1 MFFFRPAVKLALLL
15 VTGLSVAWAQTAQI
29 AGTITDPTGAVIAT
43 ADITIT
49 RLETSLERKT
59 ASNAKGRYAVP
70 LLPPGR
76 YRVSVQHDDF
86 VTATRSGILLSADQN
101 VRLDF
106 SLEVGQV
113 TEQIT
118 VEGDVSQVDV
128 ETAALRQVIG
138 RRRLVDLPLEGRN
151 AAELTLLVAGAYEAP
166 AAGTIRDGAV
176 QFPGS
181 LAISAGG
188 ARQNQISYNLDGEVH
203 HDTLTQVNAP
213 FPMPDSLE
221 EFSVQ
226 ASNYS
231 AEFGSNAGAVVNVI
245 SKSGTNEFHGN
256 AFAFHRNE
264 VFNARNVFA
273 AERDPLKRTQLGG
286 TLGGPVHIPG
296 LYRGRNKT
304 FFFLGYQGT
313 RTRTQDNA
321 LSSIVPTDA
330 NRQGDFS
337 STPQAVID
345 PLTDE
350 PFPGNIIPL
359 NRFDPVSVELLGF
372 LPQGGAS
379 VVPLTVL
386 DNGVGFGGAL
396 DFGEDI
402 LCRSCPDKGLGR
414 LVARFQVLVDGGL
427 EFGNTAEHAAADAL
441 LCQLAEPA
449 LDEIEPRRRR
459 GNEVKVE
466 AGVLREPL
474 LHLLM
479 LVRGVVV
486 HDQMQLQ
493 RRWRFAVDLA

>member
-1 MFFFRPAVKLALLL
+1 MLLAVAAS
-15 VTGLSVAWAQTAQI
+15 TASGQTAQI

-59 ASNAKGRYAVP
+59 DSNAKGRYAVP

-138 RRRLVDLPLEGRN
+138 RRRLDDLPLEGRN
-151 AAELTLLVAGAYEAP
+151 AAELTLLVAGSYEAP

-181 LAISAGG
+181 LAISTSG
-188 ARQNQISYNLDGEVH
+188 ARQNQISYNLDGGVH
-203 HDTLTQVNAP
+203 HDNMTQVNAP
-213 FPMPDSLE
+213 FPMPDALQ

-226 ASNYS
+226 TGNYS

-256 AFAFHRNE
+256 GFAFHRNE

-273 AERDPLKRTQLGG
+273 VDPNFLFHSPVVVRGHGGTDYRESSSRLPAGPTFAMRFAERSYVIRLSIEGEVTWMPLAFASF
-286 TLGGPVHIPG
+286 V
-296 LYRGRNKT
+296 
-304 FFFLGYQGT
+304 
-313 RTRTQDNA
+313 
-321 LSSIVPTDA
+321 
-330 NRQGDFS
+330 
-337 STPQAVID
+337 
-345 PLTDE
+345 
-350 PFPGNIIPL
+350 
-359 NRFDPVSVELLGF
+359 VSW
-372 LPQGGAS
+372 P
-379 VVPLTVL
+379 
-386 DNGVGFGGAL
+386 
-396 DFGEDI
+396 
-402 LCRSCPDKGLGR
+402 
-414 LVARFQVLVDGGL
+414 
-427 EFGNTAEHAAADAL
+427 
-441 LCQLAEPA
+441 
-449 LDEIEPRRRR
+449 
-459 GNEVKVE
+459 
-466 AGVLREPL
+466 
-474 LHLLM
+474 
-479 LVRGVVV
+479 
-486 HDQMQLQ
+486 
-493 RRWRFAVDLA
+493 